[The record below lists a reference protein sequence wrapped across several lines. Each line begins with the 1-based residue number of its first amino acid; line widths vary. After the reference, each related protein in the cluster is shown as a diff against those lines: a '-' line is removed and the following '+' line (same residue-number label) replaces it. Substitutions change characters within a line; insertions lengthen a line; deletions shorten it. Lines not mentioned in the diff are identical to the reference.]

1 LFDKFIEKSKQIF
14 SNREIVLK
22 IIITFAFLLVFKAGT
37 YIPIPLIDTTSI
49 KATIAGQN
57 EFLAILN
64 AFSGGGLSN
73 FSILALGISPYITS
87 SIVVQMLQLVIPKL
101 KEWGEQGE
109 NGKEKINRV
118 TRYVTIVIA
127 LLQALLIIFSLGAKP
142 ENVLINSVIQYNNI
156 YWLFF
161 VYMAI
166 VITAGSAFTMWLA
179 DLITR
184 YGVGNGSSMIISAG
198 IISSIPT
205 MFITLSNKYLGA
217 NFTGWNLFFFI
228 LIIVLYVAMILGVV
242 YFEGATRKIPIKYAN
257 RQTAQGVQDAN
268 IPIKLNS
275 ASVIPVIFASTIM
288 SIPLTIIGVLGQKA
302 SDNSVAYWFDQV
314 FSTSKPIGATVYVI
328 FIIFFSYFYSFMQVD
343 PDKISENLEKQ
354 GAFIPGYRP
363 GVETKNQIS
372 KTLFRVTTIGAIYL
386 AVLALVPIIVSLS
399 FGFSSSES
407 SAITIGGTSLI
418 IIVGVAIETFRQIE
432 TASETK
438 DYKGFME

>member
-1 LFDKFIEKSKQIF
+1 MFTKAKQIL
-14 SNREIVLK
+14 SNREILLK
-22 IIITFAFLLVFKAGT
+22 ILITFGLLLVFKAGT
-37 YIPIPLIDTTSI
+37 YIPIPLVSTTSI
-49 KATIAGQN
+49 KQILDGN
-57 EFLAILN
+57 SFLTVLN

-87 SIVVQMLQLVIPKL
+87 SIVIQMLQLVVPKF
-101 KEWGEQGE
+101 KEWGESGE
-109 NGKEKINRV
+109 VGKQKLNRI
-118 TRYVTIVIA
+118 TRYTTIVVAMI
-127 LLQALLIIFSLGAKP
+127 QALLIIFSLGSNP
-142 ENVLINSVIQYNNI
+142 LNILIDDLIQYQSMA
-156 YWLFF
+156 WLFYI
-161 VYMAI
+161 YMAI

-184 YGVGNGSSMIISAG
+184 HGIGNGSSMIISAG
-198 IISSIPT
+198 IISSIPR
-205 MFITLSNKYLGA
+205 MFITLSNKYLVSPTA
-217 NFTGWNLFFFI
+217 LNVFLFI
-228 LIIVLYVAMILGVV
+228 LIIVLYVAMIVGVV
-242 YFEGATRKIPIKYAN
+242 FFEGAVRNIPVQYAN
-257 RQTAQGVQDAN
+257 RQVTSQKGSE
-268 IPIKLNS
+268 IPVKLNS
-275 ASVIPVIFASTIM
+275 ANVIPVIFASTIM
-288 SIPLTIIGVLGQKA
+288 SIPLTIIGVMGLNTST
-302 SDNSVAYWFDQV
+302 SDGAYWVDQI
-314 FSTSKPIGATVYVI
+314 FSNHQPIGMLMYILLIV
-328 FIIFFSYFYSFMQVD
+328 FFSFFYSFMQVD

>member
-1 LFDKFIEKSKQIF
+1 MFGKFIEQSKHSF
-14 SNREIVLK
+14 SNREIILK

-37 YIPIPLIDTTSI
+37 YIPIPLIDTATIRS
-49 KATIAGQN
+49 TIAGS
-57 EFLAILN
+57 EFLALLN

-87 SIVVQMLQLVIPKL
+87 SIVIQMLQLVIPKL

-118 TRYVTIVIA
+118 TRYTTIVVA
-127 LLQALLIIFSLGAKP
+127 LLQATLIIFSLGSKP
-142 ENVLINSVIQYNNI
+142 ENILVNSVIEYNNLH
-156 YWLFF
+156 WLFF
-161 VYMAI
+161 MYMAV

-217 NFTGWNLFFFI
+217 NFTGLNCFLFI
-228 LIIVLYVAMILGVV
+228 LVVVLYVAMILAVV
-242 YFEGATRKIPIKYAN
+242 YFEGATRKVPIKYAN

-288 SIPLTIIGVLGQKA
+288 SIPLTIIGVLGLNPSTDK
-302 SDNSVAYWFDQV
+302 VAYWFQQV
-314 FSTSKPIGATVYVI
+314 FSTSQPIGATIYVI

-343 PDKISENLEKQ
+343 PEKISDNLEKQ

-363 GVETKNQIS
+363 GAETKNQIS
-372 KTLFRVTTIGAIYL
+372 KTLFRVTTLGAIYL
-386 AVLALVPIIVSLS
+386 AILALVPVIVSLS

-407 SAITIGGTSLI
+407 SATGDV
-418 IIVGVAIETFRQIE
+418 IVSSGSVL
-432 TASETK
+432 SK
-438 DYKGFME
+438 